1 MAATRPALM
10 TVDDLLELP
19 DDDQRRVE
27 LLRGECLE
35 MPPAGFEHSHI
46 GGWILFHINRYLLEH
61 PIGAAAGEGAGFI
74 IQRDPDTLLSPDVA
88 FVSNERL
95 PPPEERTGYLHAVPD
110 LVVEVVSPS
119 DRYSNITDKVLLY
132 LEHGARLVWVIHPSQ
147 RAATVYN
154 AASPDTAHIL
164 RGDDMLDGGD
174 VLPGFQI
181 PLSALFR

>member
-1 MAATRPALM
+1 MAGTRPALM

-35 MPPAGFEHSHI
+35 MPPAGFEHSDI
-46 GGWILFHINRYLLEH
+46 AAECLMAMRGFVREH
-61 PIGAAAGEGAGFI
+61 GLGCVVGEGAGFI
-74 IQRDPDTLLSPDVA
+74 IQRDPDTLLSPGVA

-119 DRYSNITDKVLLY
+119 DRHSTITDKVLLY